1 MKKPLAFG
9 LSLLAVMA
17 GSAGLR
23 YWQRTAAFEPGTG
36 LLTPGAASTWCLVGL
51 LVIAAAAFVP
61 LGRWALRDGTWRS
74 YLASFALP
82 HRVLLAV
89 YLLAGAFLV
98 GAGMVGVRQYQTG
111 LNDQL
116 SRYICSIALVPTGLD
131 VALVGWL
138 NAQRQEAQGRFA
150 WPLLVPGWCG
160 CVWLIAAYQAHTA
173 QPNVMAY
180 ALYFLGAVCAVTGC
194 YAMASFSFERPRP
207 VWCLWLCAM
216 ALTLLATALV
226 DAVMLKDSYKTLVC
240 LGFMLYL
247 AAQLKCLLRRAVKE
261 AELEPWEAP
270 AEQEEEVEQEA
281 EDRE

>member
-9 LSLLAVMA
+9 LSLLAVVA

-23 YWQRTAAFEPGTG
+23 YWQRAAAFEPGTG

-51 LVIAAAAFVP
+51 LVAAAAAFVP
-61 LGRWALRDGTWRS
+61 LGRWALKGGEWRG

-98 GAGMVGVRQYQTG
+98 GAGMVGVRQYQLG
-111 LNDQL
+111 VDDQL

-207 VWCLWLCAM
+207 VWCLWLCAVG
-216 ALTLLATALV
+216 LTLLTTALV
-226 DAVMLKDSYKTLVC
+226 DAVMEKDSYKMLVC

-247 AAQLKCLLRRAVKE
+247 AAQLKCLLCRAVKK
-261 AELEPWEAP
+261 ADLEPWEAP